1 MTPGPDA
8 FVAHLVTAV
17 NDHDLDAVVG
27 LFKADY
33 QNQTPVHPAR
43 SFTGQGQ
50 VRRNWETIFAA
61 VPDLSAEVIAQ
72 AVGDDDVWTE
82 WTMDGTR
89 RDGTEHRMRGVV
101 IFTVVDDQATAA
113 RFYLEPLDSGD
124 GDVNA
129 AVDALAQPRHSD
141 GRS

>member
-1 MTPGPDA
+1 MATGRNG
-8 FVAHLVTAV
+8 FVAQLVAAV

-27 LFKADY
+27 LFTADY
-33 QNQTPVHPAR
+33 QNQTPMHPAR
-43 SFTGQGQ
+43 SFTGNHQ
-50 VRRNWETIFAA
+50 VRRNWETLFAA

-82 WTMDGTR
+82 WTVDGTR

-129 AVDALAQPRHSD
+129 AINALVQPRHLD

>member
-1 MTPGPDA
+1 MATNSNG
-8 FVAHLVTAV
+8 FVAQLVAAV
-17 NDHDLDAVVG
+17 NAHDLNAVVG
-27 LFKADY
+27 LFTADY
-33 QNQTPVHPAR
+33 RNQTPVHPAR
-43 SFTGQGQ
+43 SFTGQDQ

-72 AVGDDDVWTE
+72 AGGDDIAWTE

-89 RDGTEHRMRGVV
+89 RDGTEHHMRGVV

-113 RFYLEPLDSGD
+113 RFYLEPLDSGE

-129 AVDALAQPRHSD
+129 AIDALVQPRHLD
-141 GRS
+141 GRP